1 MIDYKTPAEIEK
13 MRCCN
18 QIVAEVLNEIKE
30 RAHPGVTTLEL
41 DQLSEKIALRHGAK
55 PAFKGYHGFPNSL
68 CASVNNVIVHGIPSH
83 TELCTGDIL
92 SVDFGVYSDGFYGDA
107 AITIRIG
114 EVTPEA
120 SRLVEVTRASLEK
133 AIDQVQVGN
142 RVSDLSVVI
151 QDFVEAQGYSVVR
164 DFVGHGIGRELH
176 EDPQV
181 PNFGVSGTG
190 ARLKP
195 GMVLAIEPMVNEG
208 GHEVEIKQDGWTA
221 VTKDGK
227 LSAHF
232 EHSVAVTENGPVVLS
247 KLL

>member
-208 GHEVEIKQDGWTA
+208 GYEVEIKQDGWTA